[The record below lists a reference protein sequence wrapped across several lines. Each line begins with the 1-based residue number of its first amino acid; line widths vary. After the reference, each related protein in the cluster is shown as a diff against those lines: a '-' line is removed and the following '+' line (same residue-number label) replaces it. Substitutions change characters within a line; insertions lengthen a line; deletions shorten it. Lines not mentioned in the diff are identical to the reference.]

1 MKVYTKT
8 GDKGTSSLYNGER
21 RHKTDG
27 AFQALGDVDELNSLC
42 GVAREFLIE
51 LDSEKSEQLESIQ
64 SRLLDVG
71 SAVATPLEN
80 SSDGK
85 LQRTLFDVSATS
97 LLETWIDAMD
107 KDLPALT
114 NFILP
119 SGGQAAAFLHLARA
133 VCRRAERSVTLQV
146 SQGACDASVAVYLN
160 RLSDYLFT
168 VARVA
173 SRKAQKPE
181 TTYQKVK

>member
-27 AFQALGDVDELNSLC
+27 AFQALGDVDELNSLI
-42 GVAREFLIE
+42 GVAREFLLE
-51 LDSEKSEQLESIQ
+51 LDTERSGQLQTVQ
-64 SRLLDVG
+64 SRLMDVG

-80 SSDGK
+80 SSDSK
-85 LQRTLFDVSATS
+85 LKRASFDSTAAP
-97 LLETWIDAMD
+97 LLESWIDAMD
-107 KDLPALT
+107 EELPALT

-133 VCRRAERSVTLQV
+133 VCRRAERSVILLV
-146 SQGACDASVAVYLN
+146 SQGACEEGVAVYLN

-168 VARVA
+168 VARIA
-173 SRKAQKPE
+173 SRKAQQPE
-181 TTYQKVK
+181 TIYKKA